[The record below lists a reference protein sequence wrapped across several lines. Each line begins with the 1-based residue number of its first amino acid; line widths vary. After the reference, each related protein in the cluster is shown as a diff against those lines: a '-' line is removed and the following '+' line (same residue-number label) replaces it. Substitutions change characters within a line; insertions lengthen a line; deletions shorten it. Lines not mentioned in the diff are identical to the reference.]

1 MNFAEPQVKS
11 YRIQCSKIKHF
22 LPSGTI
28 MTAYSEPAILG
39 SLAAL
44 FDGKTMDRKRLGIQ
58 FLWSLL
64 LALLVY
70 IGLIVYGDWRQLTTL
85 LAGFPWMW
93 LPPVLALTLV
103 NFGVRLLKWH
113 WYLRLIRTPI
123 SFGQSARI
131 YGISFLMMM
140 TPGKVGEF
148 VRAFMVRNVSGTPVS
163 VVAPVVLAER
173 MTDGLAMILL
183 AGIGLLAIAD
193 ETIRLAAVAALLV
206 IAAIIVAIQI
216 RPLALWCLALG
227 HRIPLVNRFADKLAA
242 FYESSYF
249 LLQPKY
255 LVTSVLIGLF
265 SWTSQGLAFFLV
277 MLGFGVTPGVDTML
291 TSVSAFNMSTV
302 VGAVVATPGGLGGVE
317 SSLAALSIQL
327 LGLSRPAAAAAALLI
342 RFATL
347 WFGVAIGLL
356 CLALWPHLLTTQKN
370 PNVEEQVV

>member
-1 MNFAEPQVKS
+1 
-11 YRIQCSKIKHF
+11 
-22 LPSGTI
+22 
-28 MTAYSEPAILG
+28 
-39 SLAAL
+39 
-44 FDGKTMDRKRLGIQ
+44 MDRKRLGVQ

-70 IGLIVYGDWRQLTTL
+70 IGLIVYGDWRQLSAL
-85 LAGFPWMW
+85 LAEFPWRW
-93 LPPVLALTLV
+93 LPPTLGLTLV

-113 WYLRLIRTPI
+113 WYLRLIRAPI

-148 VRAFMVRNVSGTPVS
+148 VRAFMVRNVSGAPFS

-183 AGIGLLAIAD
+183 AGLGLLAID
-193 ETIRLAAVAALLV
+193 DGRIRMAALAALLI
-206 IAAIIVAIQI
+206 IAGIIIAIQV

-227 HRIPLVNRFADKLAA
+227 QRLPLVNRFADKLSA

-255 LVTSVLIGLF
+255 LFTSVLIGVV
-265 SWTSQGLAFFLV
+265 SWASQGIGFYLV
-277 MLGFGVTPGVDTML
+277 LLGFGAEAGVGPMFTA
-291 TSVSAFNMSTV
+291 VSAFNMSTV

-327 LGLSRPAAAAAALLI
+327 LDMSRPAAAAAALVI

-347 WFGVAIGLL
+347 WFGVAIGLV
-356 CLALWPHLLTTQKN
+356 CLALWPHLLTVQKGT
-370 PNVEEQVV
+370 VAEGQQAQA

>member
-1 MNFAEPQVKS
+1 
-11 YRIQCSKIKHF
+11 
-22 LPSGTI
+22 
-28 MTAYSEPAILG
+28 
-39 SLAAL
+39 
-44 FDGKTMDRKRLGIQ
+44 MDRKRLGVQ

-70 IGLIVYGDWRQLTTL
+70 IGLIVYGDWRQLSAL
-85 LAGFPWMW
+85 LADFPWRW
-93 LPPVLALTLV
+93 LPPTLGLTLV

-148 VRAFMVRNVSGTPVS
+148 VRAFMVRNVSGAPFS

-183 AGIGLLAIAD
+183 AGLGLLAID
-193 ETIRLAAVAALLV
+193 DGRIRMAAMTALLV
-206 IAAIIVAIQI
+206 IAVIIIAIQV
-216 RPLALWCLALG
+216 RPLALWFLALG
-227 HRIPLVNRFADKLAA
+227 HRLPLVNRVVDKLAA

-249 LLQPKY
+249 LLRPKY
-255 LVTSVLIGLF
+255 LIASVLIGVV
-265 SWTSQGLAFFLV
+265 SWASQGVGFYLIL
-277 MLGFGVTPGVDTML
+277 LGFGVEASVSSML
-291 TSVSAFNMSTV
+291 AAVSAFNISTV

-327 LGLSRPAAAAAALLI
+327 LDLSRPAAAAAALVI

-347 WFGVAIGLL
+347 WFGVAIGLVS
-356 CLALWPHLLTTQKN
+356 LALWPHLLTFQKGMA
-370 PNVEEQVV
+370 VEEQEAHA

>member
-1 MNFAEPQVKS
+1 
-11 YRIQCSKIKHF
+11 
-22 LPSGTI
+22 
-28 MTAYSEPAILG
+28 
-39 SLAAL
+39 
-44 FDGKTMDRKRLGIQ
+44 MDRKRLGVQ
-58 FLWSLL
+58 FLWSLV

-70 IGLIVYGDWRQLTTL
+70 IGLIVYGDWRQLSAL
-85 LAGFPWMW
+85 LAEFPWRW
-93 LPPVLALTLV
+93 LPPTLGLTLV

-148 VRAFMVRNVSGTPVS
+148 VRAFMVRNVSGAPFS

-183 AGIGLLAIAD
+183 AGLGLLAID
-193 ETIRLAAVAALLV
+193 DGRIRMAALAALLI
-206 IAAIIVAIQI
+206 IAGIIIAIQV

-227 HRIPLVNRFADKLAA
+227 HRLPLVNRFADKLSA

-255 LVTSVLIGLF
+255 LITSVLIGVV
-265 SWTSQGLAFFLV
+265 SWASQGIGFYLV
-277 MLGFGVTPGVDTML
+277 LLGFGAEAGVGSLL
-291 TSVSAFNMSTV
+291 TAVSAFNMSTV

-327 LGLSRPAAAAAALLI
+327 LDMSRPAAAAAALVI

-347 WFGVAIGLL
+347 WFGVAIGLV
-356 CLALWPHLLTTQKN
+356 CLALWPHLLTVQKG
-370 PNVEEQVV
+370 PVAEEQQAQA

>member
-1 MNFAEPQVKS
+1 
-11 YRIQCSKIKHF
+11 
-22 LPSGTI
+22 
-28 MTAYSEPAILG
+28 
-39 SLAAL
+39 
-44 FDGKTMDRKRLGIQ
+44 MDRRRLGVQ
-58 FLWSLL
+58 LLWSLL

-70 IGLIVYGDWRQLTTL
+70 IGLIVYGDWRQLSAL
-85 LAGFPWMW
+85 LANFPWGW
-93 LPPVLALTLV
+93 LAPTLALTLV

-148 VRAFMVRNVSGTPVS
+148 VRAFMVRNVSGAPVS

-183 AGIGLLAIAD
+183 AGIGLLAVDDAR
-193 ETIRLAAVAALLV
+193 IRLAAMTALLA
-206 IAAIIVAIQI
+206 IAGIIVAIQI
-216 RPLALWCLALG
+216 RPLALWCLGLG
-227 HRIPLVNRFADKLAA
+227 HRMPLVNRFADKLTA

-249 LLQPKY
+249 LLQPRY
-255 LVTSVLIGLF
+255 LATSVLIGVV
-265 SWTSQGLAFFLV
+265 SWASQGLAFYLV
-277 MLGFGVTPGVDTML
+277 LLGFGAVAGGGAML
-291 TSVSAFNMSTV
+291 TSISAFNMSTV

-347 WFGVAIGLL
+347 WFGVAIGLV
-356 CLALWPHLLTTQKN
+356 CLALWPHLLTTQKK
-370 PNVEEQVV
+370 PETDAQKA

>member
-1 MNFAEPQVKS
+1 
-11 YRIQCSKIKHF
+11 
-22 LPSGTI
+22 
-28 MTAYSEPAILG
+28 
-39 SLAAL
+39 
-44 FDGKTMDRKRLGIQ
+44 MDRRRLGVQ
-58 FLWSLL
+58 LLWSLL

-70 IGLIVYGDWRQLTTL
+70 IGLIVYGDWRQLSAL
-85 LAGFPWMW
+85 LADFPWGW
-93 LPPVLALTLV
+93 LAPTLALTLV

-123 SFGQSARI
+123 RFGQSARI

-148 VRAFMVRNVSGTPVS
+148 VRAFMVRNVSGAPVS

-183 AGIGLLAIAD
+183 AGIGLLAVDDAR
-193 ETIRLAAVAALLV
+193 IRLAAVTALV
-206 IAAIIVAIQI
+206 AIAAIIVAIQI
-216 RPLALWCLALG
+216 RPLALWCLGLG
-227 HRIPLVNRFADKLAA
+227 HRLPLVNRFADKLSA

-255 LVTSVLIGLF
+255 LAASVLIGVF
-265 SWTSQGLAFFLV
+265 SWASQGLAFYLV
-277 MLGFGVTPGVDTML
+277 LLGFGAVAGVGAML
-291 TSVSAFNMSTV
+291 TSISAFNMSTV

-347 WFGVAIGLL
+347 WFGVAIGLVS
-356 CLALWPHLLTTQKN
+356 LALWPHLLTTQKK
-370 PNVEEQVV
+370 PETEAQEV

>member
-1 MNFAEPQVKS
+1 
-11 YRIQCSKIKHF
+11 
-22 LPSGTI
+22 
-28 MTAYSEPAILG
+28 
-39 SLAAL
+39 
-44 FDGKTMDRKRLGIQ
+44 MDRRRLGVQ
-58 FLWSLL
+58 LLWSLL

-70 IGLIVYGDWRQLTTL
+70 IGLIVYGDWRQLSAL
-85 LAGFPWMW
+85 LADFPWGW
-93 LPPVLALTLV
+93 LAPTLALTLV

-123 SFGQSARI
+123 RFGQSARI

-148 VRAFMVRNVSGTPVS
+148 VRAFMVRNVSGAPVS

-183 AGIGLLAIAD
+183 AGIGLLAVDDAR
-193 ETIRLAAVAALLV
+193 IRLAAVTALV
-206 IAAIIVAIQI
+206 AIAAIIVAIQI
-216 RPLALWCLALG
+216 RPLALWCLGLG
-227 HRIPLVNRFADKLAA
+227 HRLPLVNRFADKLSA

-255 LVTSVLIGLF
+255 LAASVLIGVF
-265 SWTSQGLAFFLV
+265 SWASQGLAFYLV
-277 MLGFGVTPGVDTML
+277 LLGFGAVAGVGAML
-291 TSVSAFNMSTV
+291 TSISAFNMSTV

-347 WFGVAIGLL
+347 WFGVAIGLVS
-356 CLALWPHLLTTQKN
+356 LALWPHLLTTQKK
-370 PNVEEQVV
+370 PETKAQEV

>member
-1 MNFAEPQVKS
+1 
-11 YRIQCSKIKHF
+11 
-22 LPSGTI
+22 
-28 MTAYSEPAILG
+28 
-39 SLAAL
+39 
-44 FDGKTMDRKRLGIQ
+44 MDRKRLGVQ
-58 FLWSLL
+58 FLWSLV

-70 IGLIVYGDWRQLTTL
+70 IGLIVYGDWRQLSAL
-85 LAGFPWMW
+85 LAEFPWRW
-93 LPPVLALTLV
+93 LPPTLGLTLV

-148 VRAFMVRNVSGTPVS
+148 VRAFMVRNVSGAPFS

-183 AGIGLLAIAD
+183 AGLGLLAID
-193 ETIRLAAVAALLV
+193 DGRIRMAALAALLI
-206 IAAIIVAIQI
+206 IAGIIIAIQV

-227 HRIPLVNRFADKLAA
+227 QRLPLVNRFADKLSA

-255 LVTSVLIGLF
+255 LITSVLIGVV
-265 SWTSQGLAFFLV
+265 SWASQGIGFYLV
-277 MLGFGVTPGVDTML
+277 LLGFGAEAGVGSLL
-291 TSVSAFNMSTV
+291 TAVSAFNMSTV

-327 LGLSRPAAAAAALLI
+327 LEMSRPAAAAAALVI

-347 WFGVAIGLL
+347 WFGVAIGLV
-356 CLALWPHLLTTQKN
+356 CLALWPHLLTVQKG
-370 PNVEEQVV
+370 PVAEEQQAQA

>member
-1 MNFAEPQVKS
+1 
-11 YRIQCSKIKHF
+11 
-22 LPSGTI
+22 
-28 MTAYSEPAILG
+28 
-39 SLAAL
+39 
-44 FDGKTMDRKRLGIQ
+44 MDRKRLGVQ
-58 FLWSLL
+58 FLWSLV

-70 IGLIVYGDWRQLTTL
+70 IGLIVYGDWRQLSAL
-85 LAGFPWMW
+85 LAEFPWRW
-93 LPPVLALTLV
+93 LPPTLGLTLV

-148 VRAFMVRNVSGTPVS
+148 VRAFMVRNVSGAPFS

-183 AGIGLLAIAD
+183 AGLGLLAID
-193 ETIRLAAVAALLV
+193 DGRIRMAALAALLI
-206 IAAIIVAIQI
+206 IAGIIIANQV

-227 HRIPLVNRFADKLAA
+227 HRLPLVNRFADKLSA

-255 LVTSVLIGLF
+255 LITSVLIGVV
-265 SWTSQGLAFFLV
+265 SWASQGIGFYLV
-277 MLGFGVTPGVDTML
+277 LLGFGAEAGVGSLL
-291 TSVSAFNMSTV
+291 TAVSAFNMSTV

-327 LGLSRPAAAAAALLI
+327 LDMSRPAAAAAALVI

-347 WFGVAIGLL
+347 WFGVAIGLV
-356 CLALWPHLLTTQKN
+356 CLALWPHLLTVQKG
-370 PNVEEQVV
+370 PVAEEQQAQA

>member
-1 MNFAEPQVKS
+1 
-11 YRIQCSKIKHF
+11 
-22 LPSGTI
+22 
-28 MTAYSEPAILG
+28 
-39 SLAAL
+39 
-44 FDGKTMDRKRLGIQ
+44 MDRKRLGVQ

-70 IGLIVYGDWRQLTTL
+70 IGLIVYGDWRQLSEL
-85 LAGFPWMW
+85 LADFPWLW
-93 LPPVLALTLV
+93 LPPTLGLTLV

-113 WYLRLIRTPI
+113 WYLRLIQAPI

-148 VRAFMVRNVSGTPVS
+148 VRAFMVRNVSGAPFS

-173 MTDGLAMILL
+173 LTDGLAMILL
-183 AGIGLLAIAD
+183 AGLGLLAIG
-193 ETIRLAAVAALLV
+193 EGTMRLAAATAMLV
-206 IAAIIVAIQI
+206 IAGIIVAIQV
-216 RPLALWCLALG
+216 RPLALWGLALG
-227 HRIPLVNRFADKLAA
+227 HRLPLVNRFADKLAA

-255 LVTSVLIGLF
+255 LFTSVLIGVV
-265 SWTSQGLAFFLV
+265 SWASQGIGFYLIL
-277 MLGFGVTPGVDTML
+277 LGFGAEAGVSSML
-291 TSVSAFNMSTV
+291 TAVSAFNLSMV

-327 LGLSRPAAAAAALLI
+327 LGLSRPAAAAAALVI

-347 WFGVAIGLL
+347 WFGVGIGLVS
-356 CLALWPHLLTTQKN
+356 LALWPYLLTFQKD
-370 PNVEEQVV
+370 PAVEEQEAQA

>member
-1 MNFAEPQVKS
+1 
-11 YRIQCSKIKHF
+11 
-22 LPSGTI
+22 
-28 MTAYSEPAILG
+28 
-39 SLAAL
+39 
-44 FDGKTMDRKRLGIQ
+44 MDRRRLGVQ
-58 FLWSLL
+58 LLWSLL

-70 IGLIVYGDWRQLTTL
+70 IGLIVYGDWRQLSAL
-85 LAGFPWMW
+85 LADFPWGW
-93 LPPVLALTLV
+93 LAPTLALTLV

-148 VRAFMVRNVSGTPVS
+148 VRAFMVRNVSGAPVS

-183 AGIGLLAIAD
+183 AGIGLLAVDDAR
-193 ETIRLAAVAALLV
+193 IRLAAMTALLA
-206 IAAIIVAIQI
+206 IAGIIVAIQI
-216 RPLALWCLALG
+216 RPLALWCLGLG
-227 HRIPLVNRFADKLAA
+227 HRMPLVNRFADKLTA

-249 LLQPKY
+249 LLQPRY
-255 LVTSVLIGLF
+255 LATSVLIGVV
-265 SWTSQGLAFFLV
+265 SWASQGLAFYLV
-277 MLGFGVTPGVDTML
+277 LLGFGAVAGVGAML
-291 TSVSAFNMSTV
+291 TSISAFNMSTV

-347 WFGVAIGLL
+347 WFGVAIGLV
-356 CLALWPHLLTTQKN
+356 CLALWPHLLTTQKK
-370 PNVEEQVV
+370 PETDAQKA

>member
-1 MNFAEPQVKS
+1 
-11 YRIQCSKIKHF
+11 
-22 LPSGTI
+22 
-28 MTAYSEPAILG
+28 
-39 SLAAL
+39 
-44 FDGKTMDRKRLGIQ
+44 MDRKRLGVQ

-70 IGLIVYGDWRQLTTL
+70 IGLIVYGDWRQLSAL
-85 LAGFPWMW
+85 LADFPWRW
-93 LPPVLALTLV
+93 LPPTLGLTLV
-103 NFGVRLLKWH
+103 NFGVRFLKWH

-148 VRAFMVRNVSGTPVS
+148 VRAFMVRNVSGAPFS

-173 MTDGLAMILL
+173 MTDGLAMIML
-183 AGIGLLAIAD
+183 AGLGLLAI
-193 ETIRLAAVAALLV
+193 EEGTIRLAAVTALLA
-206 IAAIIVAIQI
+206 IAGIIIAIQV

-227 HRIPLVNRFADKLAA
+227 HRLPLIHRFADKLSA
-242 FYESSYF
+242 FYESSYY

-255 LVTSVLIGLF
+255 LITSVLIGLV
-265 SWTSQGLAFFLV
+265 SWASQGVGFYLIL
-277 MLGFGVTPGVDTML
+277 LGFGVDPGVSSML
-291 TSVSAFNMSTV
+291 TAVSAFNMSTV

-327 LGLSRPAAAAAALLI
+327 LELSRPAAAAAALVI

-347 WFGVAIGLL
+347 WFGVAIGLI
-356 CLALWPHLLTTQKN
+356 CLALWPYLLTTQKN
-370 PNVEEQVV
+370 SIVEEQETEA

>member
-1 MNFAEPQVKS
+1 
-11 YRIQCSKIKHF
+11 
-22 LPSGTI
+22 
-28 MTAYSEPAILG
+28 
-39 SLAAL
+39 
-44 FDGKTMDRKRLGIQ
+44 MDRRRLGVQ
-58 FLWSLL
+58 LLWSLL

-70 IGLIVYGDWRQLTTL
+70 IGLIVYGDWRQLSAL
-85 LAGFPWMW
+85 LANFPWGW
-93 LPPVLALTLV
+93 LAPTLALTLV

-148 VRAFMVRNVSGTPVS
+148 VRAFMVRNVSGAPVS

-183 AGIGLLAIAD
+183 AGIGLLAVDDAR
-193 ETIRLAAVAALLV
+193 IRLAAVTALLA

-216 RPLALWCLALG
+216 RPLALWCLGLG
-227 HRIPLVNRFADKLAA
+227 HRMPLVNRFADKLTA

-249 LLQPKY
+249 LLQPRY
-255 LVTSVLIGLF
+255 LATSVLIGVV
-265 SWTSQGLAFFLV
+265 SWASQGLAFYLV
-277 MLGFGVTPGVDTML
+277 LLGFGAVAGVGAML
-291 TSVSAFNMSTV
+291 TSISAFNMSTV

-347 WFGVAIGLL
+347 WFGVAIGLV
-356 CLALWPHLLTTQKN
+356 CLALWPHLLTTQKK
-370 PNVEEQVV
+370 PETEAQKA

>member
-1 MNFAEPQVKS
+1 
-11 YRIQCSKIKHF
+11 
-22 LPSGTI
+22 
-28 MTAYSEPAILG
+28 
-39 SLAAL
+39 
-44 FDGKTMDRKRLGIQ
+44 MDRRRLGVQ
-58 FLWSLL
+58 FLWSVL

-70 IGLIVYGDWRQLTTL
+70 IGLIIYGDWRQLSAL
-85 LAGFPWMW
+85 LADFPWRW
-93 LPPVLALTLV
+93 LPPTLGLTLV
-103 NFGVRLLKWH
+103 NFSVRLLKWH

-148 VRAFMVRNVSGTPVS
+148 VRAFMVRNVSGAPFS

-183 AGIGLLAIAD
+183 AGLGLLAIEEGAM
-193 ETIRLAAVAALLV
+193 RLAAAAALLV
-206 IAAIIVAIQI
+206 IAGIIIAIQI

-227 HRIPLVNRFADKLAA
+227 HKLPLINRFADKLTA

-255 LVTSVLIGLF
+255 LLTSVLIGLV
-265 SWTSQGLAFFLV
+265 SWTSQGVGFYLV
-277 MLGFGVTPGVDTML
+277 LLGFGVDAGVDTML
-291 TSVSAFNMSTV
+291 TAVSAFNMSTV

-327 LGLSRPAAAAAALLI
+327 LDLSRPAAAAAALVI

-347 WFGVAIGLL
+347 WFGVAIGLVS
-356 CLALWPHLLTTQKN
+356 LALWPHLLTTQKGST
-370 PNVEEQVV
+370 VERQAVQT

>member
-1 MNFAEPQVKS
+1 
-11 YRIQCSKIKHF
+11 
-22 LPSGTI
+22 
-28 MTAYSEPAILG
+28 
-39 SLAAL
+39 
-44 FDGKTMDRKRLGIQ
+44 MDRRRLGVQ
-58 FLWSLL
+58 FLWSVL

-70 IGLIVYGDWRQLTTL
+70 IGLIIYGDWRQLSAL
-85 LAGFPWMW
+85 LADFPWRW
-93 LPPVLALTLV
+93 LPPTLGLTLV
-103 NFGVRLLKWH
+103 NFSVRLLKWH

-148 VRAFMVRNVSGTPVS
+148 VRAFMVRNVSGAPFS

-183 AGIGLLAIAD
+183 AGLGLLAID
-193 ETIRLAAVAALLV
+193 EGSMRLAAAAALLV
-206 IAAIIVAIQI
+206 IAGIIIAIQI

-227 HRIPLVNRFADKLAA
+227 HRLPLINRFADKLAA

-255 LVTSVLIGLF
+255 LLTSVLIGLV
-265 SWTSQGLAFFLV
+265 SWTSQGLGFYLV
-277 MLGFGVTPGVDTML
+277 LLGFGVDAGVDTML
-291 TSVSAFNMSTV
+291 TAVSAFNMSTV

-327 LGLSRPAAAAAALLI
+327 LDLSRPAAAAAALVI

-347 WFGVAIGLL
+347 WFGVAIGLVS
-356 CLALWPHLLTTQKN
+356 LALWPHLLTTQKGAT
-370 PNVEEQVV
+370 VEGQAVQT

>member
-1 MNFAEPQVKS
+1 
-11 YRIQCSKIKHF
+11 
-22 LPSGTI
+22 
-28 MTAYSEPAILG
+28 
-39 SLAAL
+39 
-44 FDGKTMDRKRLGIQ
+44 MDRKRLGVQ
-58 FLWSLL
+58 LLWSLL

-70 IGLIVYGDWRQLTTL
+70 IGLIVYGDWRQLSAL
-85 LAGFPWMW
+85 LADFPWVW
-93 LPPVLALTLV
+93 LAPTLALTLV
-103 NFGVRLLKWH
+103 NFGMRLLKWH
-113 WYLRLIRTPI
+113 WYLWLIRTPI
-123 SFGQSARI
+123 GFGQSARI

-148 VRAFMVRNVSGTPVS
+148 VRAFMVRNVSGAPVS

-183 AGIGLLAIAD
+183 AGIGLLAVDNAR
-193 ETIRLAAVAALLV
+193 IRLAAVTALLA

-216 RPLALWCLALG
+216 RPLALWCLGLG
-227 HRIPLVNRFADKLAA
+227 HRLPLVNRFADKLTL

-255 LVTSVLIGLF
+255 LVASVLFGVV
-265 SWTSQGLAFFLV
+265 SWASQGLAFYLV
-277 MLGFGVTPGVDTML
+277 LLGFGAVAGVGAML
-291 TSVSAFNMSTV
+291 TSISAFNMSTV

-347 WFGVAIGLL
+347 WFGVAIGLV
-356 CLALWPHLLTTQKN
+356 CLALWPHLLTTQKK
-370 PNVEEQVV
+370 PETEAQKA

>member
-1 MNFAEPQVKS
+1 
-11 YRIQCSKIKHF
+11 
-22 LPSGTI
+22 
-28 MTAYSEPAILG
+28 
-39 SLAAL
+39 
-44 FDGKTMDRKRLGIQ
+44 MDRKRLGVQ
-58 FLWSLL
+58 FLWSLV

-70 IGLIVYGDWRQLTTL
+70 IGLIVYGDWRQLSAL
-85 LAGFPWMW
+85 LAEFPWKW
-93 LPPVLALTLV
+93 LPPTLGLTLV

-148 VRAFMVRNVSGTPVS
+148 VRAFMVRNVSGAPFS

-183 AGIGLLAIAD
+183 AGLGLLAID
-193 ETIRLAAVAALLV
+193 DGRIRMAALAALLI
-206 IAAIIVAIQI
+206 IAGIIIAIQV

-227 HRIPLVNRFADKLAA
+227 QRLPLVNRFADKLSA

-255 LVTSVLIGLF
+255 LITSVLIGVV
-265 SWTSQGLAFFLV
+265 SWASQGIGFYLV
-277 MLGFGVTPGVDTML
+277 LLGFGAEAGVGSLL
-291 TSVSAFNMSTV
+291 TAVSAFNMSTV

-327 LGLSRPAAAAAALLI
+327 LDMSRPAAAAAALVI

-347 WFGVAIGLL
+347 WFGVAIGLV
-356 CLALWPHLLTTQKN
+356 CLALWPHLLTVQKG
-370 PNVEEQVV
+370 PVAEEQQAQA

>member
-1 MNFAEPQVKS
+1 
-11 YRIQCSKIKHF
+11 
-22 LPSGTI
+22 
-28 MTAYSEPAILG
+28 
-39 SLAAL
+39 
-44 FDGKTMDRKRLGIQ
+44 MDRRRLGVQ
-58 FLWSLL
+58 LLWSLL

-70 IGLIVYGDWRQLTTL
+70 IGLIVYGDWRQLSAL
-85 LAGFPWMW
+85 LANFPWGW
-93 LPPVLALTLV
+93 LAPTLALTLV

-148 VRAFMVRNVSGTPVS
+148 VRAFMVRNVSGAPVS

-183 AGIGLLAIAD
+183 AGIGLLAVDDAR
-193 ETIRLAAVAALLV
+193 IRLAAMTALLA
-206 IAAIIVAIQI
+206 IAGIIVAIQI
-216 RPLALWCLALG
+216 RPLALWCLGLG
-227 HRIPLVNRFADKLAA
+227 HRMPLVNRFADKLTA

-249 LLQPKY
+249 LLQPRY
-255 LVTSVLIGLF
+255 LATSVLIGVV
-265 SWTSQGLAFFLV
+265 SWASQGLAFYLV
-277 MLGFGVTPGVDTML
+277 LLGFGAVAGVGAML
-291 TSVSAFNMSTV
+291 TSISAFNMSTV

-347 WFGVAIGLL
+347 WFGVAIGLV
-356 CLALWPHLLTTQKN
+356 CLALWPHLLTTQKK
-370 PNVEEQVV
+370 PETDAQKA

>member
-1 MNFAEPQVKS
+1 
-11 YRIQCSKIKHF
+11 
-22 LPSGTI
+22 
-28 MTAYSEPAILG
+28 
-39 SLAAL
+39 
-44 FDGKTMDRKRLGIQ
+44 MDRKRLGVQ
-58 FLWSLL
+58 FLWSLV

-70 IGLIVYGDWRQLTTL
+70 IGLILYGDWRQMTAL
-85 LAGFPWMW
+85 LAEFPWRW
-93 LPPVLALTLV
+93 LPPTLGLTLV

-148 VRAFMVRNVSGTPVS
+148 VRAFMVRNVSGAPFS

-183 AGIGLLAIAD
+183 AGLGLLAID
-193 ETIRLAAVAALLV
+193 DGRIRMAALAALLI
-206 IAAIIVAIQI
+206 IAGIIIAIQV

-227 HRIPLVNRFADKLAA
+227 HRLPLVNRFADKLSA

-255 LVTSVLIGLF
+255 LITSVLIGVV
-265 SWTSQGLAFFLV
+265 SWASQGIGFYLV
-277 MLGFGVTPGVDTML
+277 LLGFGAEAGVGSLL
-291 TSVSAFNMSTV
+291 TAVSAFNMSTV

-327 LGLSRPAAAAAALLI
+327 LDMSRPAAAAAALVI

-347 WFGVAIGLL
+347 WFGVAIGLV
-356 CLALWPHLLTTQKN
+356 CLALWPHLLTVQKG
-370 PNVEEQVV
+370 PVAEEQQAQA